1 MIKLI
6 LVLLMIAVF
15 SGCATKIRTTTTTF
29 YAPEHQQ
36 RGAII
41 VVSSDHQTNNSL
53 AFKHYQAKFNEK
65 LKAQGYTIAPSIEA
79 SDYIALVSYGID
91 QGKSSLVSTPIIGK
105 ISGGT
110 EYRSGMI
117 YIDGKKTRYSG
128 FDYRM
133 PVYGVVGSST
143 RTVTTYT
150 RAIAMDIV
158 KTESFKQN
166 NPVKMYEVRAKS
178 VGNCSVMLEVFNEML
193 EAMFTNF
200 PNESGKAITVTVESD
215 SKC

>member
-1 MIKLI
+1 MIKII
-6 LVLLMIAVF
+6 LLLFMVSIF
-15 SGCATKIRTTTTTF
+15 LGCTNKIRTTTTTF

-41 VVSSDHQTNNSL
+41 VMSLDRQANNSL
-53 AFKHYQAKFNEK
+53 AFKHYQSKFNDK
-65 LKAQGYTIAPSIEA
+65 LKAQGYSIARSVEE

-91 QGKSSLVSTPIIGK
+91 HGKSSIISTPIVGQ

-110 EYRSGMI
+110 EYRSGTV
-117 YIDGKKTRYSG
+117 YIDGKKTTYSG
-128 FDYRM
+128 FSYTM

-143 RTVTTYT
+143 RTITKYT

-158 KTESFKQN
+158 KTDSFKLKK
-166 NPVKMYEVRAKS
+166 PVKMYEVRAKS
-178 VGNCSVMLEVFNEML
+178 VGNCSVMLDVFDEML

-200 PNESGKAITVTVESD
+200 PNESGKAIVVAVDSD
-215 SKC
+215 SNC

>member
-1 MIKLI
+1 MIKII
-6 LVLLMIAVF
+6 LMLVMVSVF

-29 YAPEHQQ
+29 YAPDHQQ

-41 VVSSDHQTNNSL
+41 VVSPDYQTNNSL
-53 AFKHYQAKFNEK
+53 AFKHYQSKFNEK
-65 LKAQGYTIAPSIEA
+65 LKAKGYTIAQNIEA

-91 QGKSSLVSTPIIGK
+91 QGKSSIVSTPIVGQVG
-105 ISGGT
+105 GGT
-110 EYRSGMI
+110 GYRSGTI
-117 YIDGKKTRYSG
+117 YVDGKKTRYSG
-128 FDYRM
+128 FEYTM
-133 PVYGVVGSST
+133 PVYGVVGTST
-143 RTVTTYT
+143 RTVTRYT

-158 KTESFKQN
+158 KTESFKQD
-166 NPVKMYEVRAKS
+166 NPEKMYEIRAKS

-200 PNESGKAITVTVESD
+200 PNESGKAITVAIESD

>member
-1 MIKLI
+1 MIKVML
-6 LVLLMIAVF
+6 LLLMVSVL
-15 SGCATKIRTTTTTF
+15 SGCANKIRTTTTTF
-29 YAPEHQQ
+29 YAPDHQE

-91 QGKSSLVSTPIIGK
+91 HGKSSIVSTPIVGQIG
-105 ISGGT
+105 GGT
-110 EYRSGMI
+110 EYRSGTL
-117 YIDGKKTRYSG
+117 YIDGKKTSYSG
-128 FDYRM
+128 FNYTM
-133 PVYGVVGSST
+133 PIYGVVGSST
-143 RTVTTYT
+143 RTITTYT

-158 KTESFKQN
+158 KTDSFKLD

-178 VGNCSVMLEVFNEML
+178 VGNCSVMLEVFDEML
-193 EAMFTNF
+193 EAMFTDF
-200 PNESGKAITVTVESD
+200 PNESGKAITVVVASD
-215 SKC
+215 SEC

>member
-1 MIKLI
+1 MIKVMLLLLI
-6 LVLLMIAVF
+6 VAVF
-15 SGCATKIRTTTTTF
+15 TGCANKIRTTTTTF

-91 QGKSSLVSTPIIGK
+91 NGKSSVVSTPIVGQIG
-105 ISGGT
+105 GGT
-110 EYRSGMI
+110 EYRSGTL
-117 YIDGKKTRYSG
+117 YVDGKKTTYSG
-128 FDYRM
+128 FNYTM
-133 PVYGVVGSST
+133 PIYGVVGSST
-143 RTVTTYT
+143 RMVTTYT

-158 KTESFKQN
+158 KTESFKLD

-200 PNESGKAITVTVESD
+200 PNESGKALTVVIESD
-215 SKC
+215 SEC